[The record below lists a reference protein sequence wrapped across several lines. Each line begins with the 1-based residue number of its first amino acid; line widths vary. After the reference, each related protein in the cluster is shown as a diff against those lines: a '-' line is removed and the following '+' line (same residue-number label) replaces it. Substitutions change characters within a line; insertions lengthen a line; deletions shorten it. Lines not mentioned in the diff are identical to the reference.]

1 MPTLLKERFP
11 LKLRRRPHRSHRNYL
26 KNMPMSLW
34 LRFAAIC
41 PQCLKKREI
50 QDIP

>member
-11 LKLRRRPHRSHRNYL
+11 LKLRRRPHRNYL
-26 KNMPMSLW
+26 KIMPMSMW